1 MAVCCLFAFC
11 WFWAPKRL
19 EHIRV
24 RRAAL
29 YVVSDED
36 VAAMIKRGRGG
47 TGGTARSEDLDP
59 DLEINPI
66 QGLVM
71 LAAAERA
78 KADAAKAKLKAAK
91 AAKAAKLANV
101 PKMLGHDSSSGFI
114 EGPGAFAKLGIHI
127 SFKRGK
133 KKDAAKEPSSPTSPD
148 QVNLQRIDQRLEDLS
163 RAALASSQM
172 GEAVGE
178 TAEEAILRELREE
191 AEAARKEALLKKKAA
206 KAKEVKPA
214 ADPLAGAVDHLPLPA
229 GAAGRASRRPPAK
242 SASREKLKN
251 SIGLAALVGRLSAMR
266 TSVHKMAADL

>member
-1 MAVCCLFAFC
+1 M
-11 WFWAPKRL
+11 
-19 EHIRV
+19 
-24 RRAAL
+24 
-29 YVVSDED
+29 VSDED
-36 VAAMIKRGRGG
+36 VAAMIARGRGG
-47 TGGTARSEDLDP
+47 TGGAARAEDLDP

-66 QGLVM
+66 QGVVM

-78 KADAAKAKLKAAK
+78 KADAAKAKLRAAK
-91 AAKAAKLANV
+91 AAKAAKLAKV
-101 PKMLGHDSSSGFI
+101 PQLLGHNSSSGFL

-133 KKDAAKEPSSPTSPD
+133 KQGGGANEPSSPVTPD
-148 QVNLQRIDQRLEDLS
+148 QVNLKRIDQRLEEQS

-191 AEAARKEALLKKKAA
+191 TDAARQQALLKKKAA
-206 KAKEVKPA
+206 KAKEAQPPP

-229 GAAGRASRRPPAK
+229 GAAGRASKRPTAKK

-251 SIGLAALVGRLSAMR
+251 SIGLATLVGRFSAMR